1 MNDSPPILPVD
12 AVLHNAHALAFNGS
26 YALAVIGVGLLS
38 AALLYGAELWG
49 AARARRRTARAIAA
63 IERSGPPEA
72 RT

>member
-1 MNDSPPILPVD
+1 MNDNAPIVRVD
-12 AVLHNAHALAFNGS
+12 QLLHNASTLSLDGD
-26 YALAVIGVGLLS
+26 YALAVIGLCMLL

-63 IERSGPPEA
+63 IEQSGPPEA